1 MEEIKYQGYE
11 HRVQYYETDQMGCV
25 HHSNY
30 IRWFEEIRTDYM
42 DFLGVGYDV
51 MEEAGIL
58 SPVLTMEAEY
68 KSMTRYGETVEIE
81 VHIKEYNGIRIR
93 LAYEVKD
100 KTTKTLRCKG
110 ESSHC
115 FITREGRPVSLKK
128 SRPDW
133 DERLQKEM
141 EAEKNS

>member
-1 MEEIKYQGYE
+1 MENMQYQGYE

-30 IRWFEEIRTDYM
+30 IRWFEEVRTDYM
-42 DFLGVGYDV
+42 EFLGMGYDV

-81 VHIKEYNGIRIR
+81 IQIKEYNGIRIR
-93 LAYEVKD
+93 IVYEVKD
-100 KTTKTLRCKG
+100 KETKTLRCKG

-128 SRPDW
+128 NRPDW
-133 DERLQKEM
+133 DARLRREM
-141 EAEKNS
+141 ETDI